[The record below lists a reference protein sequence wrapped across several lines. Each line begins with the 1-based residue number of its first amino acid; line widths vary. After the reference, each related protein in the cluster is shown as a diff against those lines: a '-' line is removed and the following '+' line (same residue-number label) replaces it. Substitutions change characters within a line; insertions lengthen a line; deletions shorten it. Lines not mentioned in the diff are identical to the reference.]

1 VRRWAVHA
9 SLCRALARALGS
21 MAVPRGA
28 APRRPRVSAPT
39 SALLSARTQ
48 PPPLQPGAAIS
59 KEHRQSVDDRKKL
72 DGMYECILCACCST
86 SCPSYW
92 WNSDKYLGPAVLM
105 QAYRWVA
112 DSRDAMS
119 KERLKA
125 LDDEF
130 KLYRCHQI
138 MNCACACTWQPR
150 RRARARVG
158 WSQARAGRRAQLS
171 IHPHISLPRHLPV
184 LCLCRRLPRL
194 PQGPQPRPRHRQA
207 CKGDA
212 RGLRLVAVECGSMPC
227 TNVNIHD
234 MNFALKDP
242 ALERQ

>member
-1 VRRWAVHA
+1 
-9 SLCRALARALGS
+9 
-21 MAVPRGA
+21 M
-28 APRRPRVSAPT
+28 
-39 SALLSARTQ
+39 
-48 PPPLQPGAAIS
+48 
-59 KEHRQSVDDRKKL
+59 DDRKKL

-138 MNCACACTWQPR
+138 MNCACAR
-150 RRARARVG
+150 VAGGRGGARARACGAVLLLH
-158 WSQARAGRRAQLS
+158 GRR
-171 IHPHISLPRHLPV
+171 
-184 LCLCRRLPRL
+184 
-194 PQGPQPRPRHRQA
+194 
-207 CKGDA
+207 
-212 RGLRLVAVECGSMPC
+212 RGSDDDGMDYD
-227 TNVNIHD
+227 D
-234 MNFALKDP
+234 M
-242 ALERQ
+242 E